1 MTQLV
6 KLEEVLLDQ
15 PSIVT
20 IGVFDGVHRG
30 HQEVLKA
37 LIAEAQQSQ
46 RKAVVVT
53 FFPHP
58 DELFK
63 GVTGRYYLTTIE
75 ERAHLMRKL
84 GVDTVVTL
92 RFDDEFSRIRANVF
106 VDQLINNL
114 KMASL
119 WVGADFALGYKREGN
134 VEFLKRGGIA
144 RGYTV
149 NPITLVT
156 QASDGS
162 IINST
167 AIREQLLNGHVEKAN
182 EWLGRPYAVS
192 GEVVQGDKRGRTIGF
207 PTANTA
213 VWEQQVIP
221 GNGVYA
227 GWATLGERRYKAVTN
242 IGTRPTFDG
251 VAVRVEPH
259 LLDFDEDIYG
269 QTLTISFEHR
279 LRDEQKFDGIEALKK
294 QLAADVAKGRK
305 LLKSR

>member
-1 MTQLV
+1 MAHTS
-6 KLEEVLLDQ
+6 KLEEILLDQ

-20 IGVFDGVHRG
+20 IGVFDGVHLG
-30 HQEVLKA
+30 HQQVITA
-37 LIAEAQQSQ
+37 LVAEAKQTN

-58 DELFK
+58 DELFR
-63 GVTGRYYLTTIE
+63 GVTGRYYLTTVD
-75 ERAHLMRKL
+75 ERAHLLREL
-84 GVDTVVTL
+84 GADTVVTL
-92 RFDDEFSRIRANVF
+92 AFDDDFSRIRANVF

-134 VEFLKRGGIA
+134 VEFLKRGGAA

-149 NPITLVT
+149 NPLSLVT
-156 QASDGS
+156 QAKDGS
-162 IINST
+162 TINST
-167 AIREQLLNGHVEKAN
+167 SIREQLTAGYVEQAK
-182 EWLGRPYAVS
+182 EWLGRAYSVS
-192 GEVVQGDKRGRTIGF
+192 GEVVTGDKRGRSIGF
-207 PTANTA
+207 PTANLA

-227 GWATLGERRYKAVTN
+227 GWATLGERRFKAVTN

-251 VAVRVEPH
+251 VAVRVEAY
-259 LLDFDEDIYG
+259 LVDFDEDIYG
-269 QTLTISFEHR
+269 QPLTITFEAR

-294 QLAADVAKGRK
+294 QLTADVARGKK
-305 LLKSR
+305 LLKG